1 MGSARRWHN
10 TWRDVLA
17 VALALTAAWSWGFS
31 AVLVRLGLRHVST
44 SLGTLVSLAA
54 GLLFTGLLVA
64 VLQAGELL
72 DASLEAWA
80 LFAVIGIL
88 NFPAGRFFNYMAM
101 GRLGVGRSTPLLAS
115 APLFAVIIAVV
126 VTGEQLRL
134 QTAIGGALI
143 LGGLFV
149 TLSSRAQGATQPE
162 LSDRSRTVAGVAFA
176 FGAAIAY
183 GSSQVLTRYS
193 VSDLAPPL
201 VGSFIALLWGTI
213 GFGLLSARSVRD
225 RGSNF
230 SRGGLLFA
238 GAGIF
243 SAVGVM
249 LMFQALSRG
258 EVVVISPVLATNPLF
273 TLIMAAL
280 LLRGVERIT
289 ANVVVGALLVVAGV
303 VALSVG

>member
-1 MGSARRWHN
+1 
-10 TWRDVLA
+10 
-17 VALALTAAWSWGFS
+17 
-31 AVLVRLGLRHVST
+31 VLVL
-44 SLGTLVSLAA
+44 TLQIRDLI
-54 GLLFTGLLVA
+54 
-64 VLQAGELL
+64 
-72 DASLEAWA
+72 DASGEAWL

-115 APLFAVIIAVV
+115 APLFAVMIAVA

-134 QTAIGGALI
+134 QTALGGALI

-149 TLSSRAQGATQPE
+149 TLRSRAQDAAQPE
-162 LSDRSRTVAGVAFA
+162 LSDRKRMIAGVAFA

-183 GSSQVLTRYS
+183 GSSQVLTRHS

-213 GFGLLSARSVRD
+213 GFGLLSARSLRD

-230 SRGGLLFA
+230 QRGAALFA

-258 EVVVISPVLATNPLF
+258 EVVVIAPVLATNPLF

-280 LLRGVERIT
+280 MLRGVERIT
-289 ANVVVGALLVVAGV
+289 ATVVIGALLVVVGV
-303 VALSVG
+303 VVLSA